1 MERNERF
8 TLIAAGKEE
17 KAIEKAIRKAVAKFH
32 SQKKK
37 ANNPKLMLK
46 NKMDRLIIKENS
58 KLWFPK

>member
-1 MERNERF
+1 M
-8 TLIAAGKEE
+8 IAAGEEE